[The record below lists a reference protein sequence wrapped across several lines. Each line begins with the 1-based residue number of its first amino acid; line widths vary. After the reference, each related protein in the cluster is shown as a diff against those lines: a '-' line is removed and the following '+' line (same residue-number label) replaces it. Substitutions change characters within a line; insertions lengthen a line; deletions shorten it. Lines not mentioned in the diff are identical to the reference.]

1 MKRLIRDT
9 LIWLTAGM
17 ILICGAAAFG
27 LVDLARTSSGDYPDR
42 LFALEKEKAEF
53 MGEEVSLP
61 KLPPQTS
68 KIVSAAV
75 GLIPPEWK
83 LLFKT
88 VLKSFQEGFAVN
100 SDAGAVS
107 VPASEFVFFP
117 VPALFILV

>member
-9 LIWLTAGM
+9 VIWLTAGM
-17 ILICGAAAFG
+17 ILTCGAAAFG

-42 LFALEKEKAEF
+42 LFAIEEERAEF

-61 KLPPQTS
+61 ELPPQTS
-68 KIVSAAV
+68 KIVSAAT

-88 VLKSFQEGFAVN
+88 VLKSLQEGFAAN
-100 SDAGAVS
+100 SDAETETA
-107 VPASEFVFFP
+107 PASEFAFFP
-117 VPALFILV
+117 GPALFILA